1 MRKVILGTN
10 ETSAW
15 PHFAGSIWARLQY
28 LFGIERLGFEAFWV
42 DRLAP
47 IDPQKREHNLHGLDY
62 LVDRFRRTARD
73 FGFEDRY
80 CIVYNEGERCF
91 GLGQKDLARLVDDA
105 DLLINISGRLP
116 PRSELLKV
124 TRKAYIDVDPG

>member
-1 MRKVILGTN
+1 MSKVILGTN

-28 LFGIERLGFEAFWV
+28 LLGLERLGIESFWV

-47 IDPQKREHNLHGLDY
+47 VDPKKNFHGLDY
-62 LVDRFRRTARD
+62 LVERFKRTAAD

-80 CIVYNEGERCF
+80 CILYNEGERCF
-91 GLGQKDLARLVDDA
+91 GLGRKDLARLVNDA

-116 PRSELLKV
+116 PGSELLNV
-124 TRKAYIDVDPG
+124 PRKAYADAAQWLTQ